1 MKNKIKIKE
10 NDNIRVFDIL
20 GEKIVFFLHTILKT
34 LVVVVSSG
42 SNIVIH
48 VPLLVSSENDHVR
61 KKRGGIAR
69 FFFISCV
76 NSLIH

>member
-1 MKNKIKIKE
+1 MIILEYLIFWGKNCI
-10 NDNIRVFDIL
+10 
-20 GEKIVFFLHTILKT
+20 FLHTILKT

-42 SNIVIH
+42 SNIFIH